1 MFDGFKTTF
10 RSARKMIDDAE
21 RIVSE
26 VHEQTA
32 GGVSIT
38 NNNGHVVIVG
48 PVRSLRVN
56 NKAFDLTENKK

>member
-1 MFDGFKTTF
+1 MFNWKETF
-10 RSARKMIDDAE
+10 QSVRSSIDEAE

-32 GGVSIT
+32 GGVTIT

-48 PVRSLRVN
+48 PVKSLRLN
-56 NKAFDLTENKK
+56 NEVLKS